1 MKKEITKYK
10 VAIFTLLMLCA
21 NWLFSTNNVDS
32 LELVLEH
39 QLGQDDQR
47 AALLTYRALG
57 DAYFHLDDHEKAIRS
72 CKKALKISEAL
83 EDTEEIAKDL
93 GIIGNILRNRSQYE
107 EGFQYFFRLLELNKK
122 INNKTGYA
130 NTLSRVAAI
139 YQQIGDYEKA
149 YDFQMKSL
157 EIFEETND
165 TANAAVSL
173 YRIGSIFY
181 YQKNFELA
189 EEHYKK
195 SLKAAEQVNNERLIY
210 SCYGGLGSVYG
221 AINEDEAY
229 FEYTERSLELAK
241 KMNHKSG
248 IAYALANMGS
258 FYIKINDYKEA
269 ERYIQASFE
278 MKKGLNDK
286 WGVVGDLKMF
296 SNLERDRKDYKKS
309 LNYLEEAL
317 ELAKELGSKSRI
329 MELYNAMSE
338 VEALSGNYDMAYKHL
353 TKGVAMKDSILSE
366 STLKEMKKRNSRYEI
381 QKRESEITLLK
392 KEKEIASLNTYIFIG
407 AAVCLLLLS
416 LLFFSR
422 YRVQRKS
429 NILLEEK
436 NKEIFL
442 QNEKLEEANER
453 QMATNA
459 LLEEKSVQIHLQNKK
474 LEESN
479 EDLKNFAYVASHD
492 LKEPL
497 RMISSY
503 TTLLKKRY
511 SSLFDENATEFFEYV
526 TDGVRRMEIM
536 LDDLLSYSRVNST
549 EQPKKA
555 INTLHILQIVEVNL
569 RNKIETASGELRFNE
584 EQFPIIQS
592 NRTHMTQLFQNL
604 VSNGFKFQGENKP
617 IVTVSCHSTEKEYVF
632 SVKDNGIGIS
642 AENKEKI
649 FEMFRRL
656 HTRDEYEGT
665 GIGLAT
671 CKKIV
676 ERHNGQIWVESEP
689 GQGCTFFFTIPHESA
704 STPTPTN
711 QSEPNVAAMS

>member
-10 VAIFTLLMLCA
+10 ISIFTLLMLSA
-21 NWLFSTNNVDS
+21 NLLFSMSNIDS
-32 LELVLEH
+32 LEMVLQH
-39 QLGQDDQR
+39 NRSQNDQK
-47 AALLTYRALG
+47 AALLTCRALG
-57 DAYFHLDDHEKAIRS
+57 KAYFKLDNHEKSFRFS
-72 CKKALKISEAL
+72 KEALKISEDL
-83 EDTEEIAKDL
+83 EDSKELATDL
-93 GIIGNILRNRSQYE
+93 GIIGNRYRNSGEYE

-122 INNKTGYA
+122 NDDKTGYA
-130 NTLSRVAAI
+130 NTLSRIAAI

-149 YDFQMKSL
+149 YDFQLKSL
-157 EIFEETND
+157 EICEETKD

-181 YQKNFELA
+181 YQKNFDLA

-195 SLKAAEQVNNERLIY
+195 SLKAAEQVKNERLIY

-221 AINEDEAY
+221 ARNEDEAY

-241 KMNHKSG
+241 KMDHKSG
-248 IAYALANMGS
+248 IAYALGNMGS
-258 FYIKINDYKEA
+258 FYIKIKNYKEA
-269 ERYIQASFE
+269 EKYIHASFE
-278 MKKGLNDK
+278 MKIELNDK
-286 WGVVGDLKMF
+286 WGQIGDLKMF
-296 SNLERDRKDYKKS
+296 SNLEREKKAYKKS
-309 LNYLEEAL
+309 LQYLQEAL
-317 ELAKELGSKSRI
+317 GLAKSLGSKSRI
-329 MELYNAMSE
+329 MELHHSIAE
-338 VEALSGNYDMAYKHL
+338 VEALSGNYDIAYEHL
-353 TKGVAMKDSILSE
+353 SQGAAMKDSILSE

-436 NKEIFL
+436 NKKIFL

-459 LLEEKSVQIHLQNKK
+459 LLEEKSAQIHLQNKK

-526 TDGVRRMEIM
+526 TDGVKRMEIM

-549 EQPKKA
+549 EQPKKP

-569 RNKIETASGELRFNE
+569 RNKIETAGGELIFKE
-584 EQFPIIQS
+584 DQFPIVQS

-617 IVTVSCHSTEKEYVF
+617 TVTVACHSTDKEYVF

-689 GQGCTFFFTIPHESA
+689 NDGCTFFFTIPHEN
-704 STPTPTN
+704 STPTPPTTH
-711 QSEPNVAAMS
+711 EANVAAMS